1 MRRHQGPH
9 RWPPPKNRGMGNGCT
24 STRTVVAPTMGGK
37 RLVAFATEMEGHT
50 SILVRIIGV
59 HAQSDRNQ
67 RCRHEFLNAVVAQSP
82 NEAGELM
89 RHHP

>member
-1 MRRHQGPH
+1 MHQH
-9 RWPPPKNRGMGNGCT
+9 TNGC
-24 STRTVVAPTMGGK
+24 SSNHGRQEVVAY
-37 RLVAFATEMEGHT
+37 AIEMEGHT
-50 SILVRIIGV
+50 TILVRIIGV

-89 RHHP
+89 RHHPQQ